1 MEMKIPKLG
10 WLAKEKAAWEQRD
23 PAGSR
28 ADRKARNR
36 EREKE
41 MGWNTRGEKLL
52 FYFSMSFLILWNGR
66 TKTGM
71 RQTAKGFAILENL
84 NVTRSAFFR
93 HSCSSNCCQL
103 IF

>member
-10 WLAKEKAAWEQRD
+10 WLAKEKAAWEQPD

-66 TKTGM
+66 TKTAM
-71 RQTAKGFAILENL
+71 RQICNFGEPQRDTISVLSSFVFFQLLSINILGG
-84 NVTRSAFFR
+84 
-93 HSCSSNCCQL
+93 
-103 IF
+103 

>member
-10 WLAKEKAAWEQRD
+10 WLAKEKAAWEQPD

-66 TKTGM
+66 TKTEM
-71 RQTAKGFAILENL
+71 RQICNFREPQRDTISVLSSFVSFQLLSINILGG
-84 NVTRSAFFR
+84 
-93 HSCSSNCCQL
+93 
-103 IF
+103 

>member
-36 EREKE
+36 EKE
-41 MGWNTRGEKLL
+41 RWGGTQEGKNYSST
-52 FYFSMSFLILWNGR
+52 
-66 TKTGM
+66 
-71 RQTAKGFAILENL
+71 
-84 NVTRSAFFR
+84 FR
-93 HSCSSNCCQL
+93 RR
-103 IF
+103 F

>member
-36 EREKE
+36 EREI
-41 MGWNTRGEKLL
+41 GWNTRGEKLL
-52 FYFSMSFLILWNGR
+52 FYFSMSFLILWTNENRNASNLQFWR
-66 TKTGM
+66 TST
-71 RQTAKGFAILENL
+71 
-84 NVTRSAFFR
+84 
-93 HSCSSNCCQL
+93 
-103 IF
+103 